1 MSTNDNILDHL
12 ERTAK
17 GQPDG
22 QRLVYNAAKGAFEVE
37 SAASPTTNPDTIV
50 APYDR
55 MGFFIG

>member
-12 ERTAK
+12 QHNAR
-17 GQPDG
+17 GQNDG

-37 SAASPTTNPDTIV
+37 SEAQAGRNPDTVV